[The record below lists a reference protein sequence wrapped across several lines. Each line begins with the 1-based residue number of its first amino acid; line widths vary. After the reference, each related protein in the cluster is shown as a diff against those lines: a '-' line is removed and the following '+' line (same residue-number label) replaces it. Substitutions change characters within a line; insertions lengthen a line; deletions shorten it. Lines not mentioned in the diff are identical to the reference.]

1 MNSTTTT
8 IPHPPAQISAAMIA
22 AALGKP
28 ARVIRRA
35 LEGTRADGKAIVRG
49 NLTQLWQLESL
60 PAGLKEDLE
69 SARVQRGLKCV
80 EHLFNRPAHVP
91 ADWQWCEPW
100 QPEFPWNEVS
110 AEQQAEAL
118 RLQRSQLPA
127 LARRNEAGLSAT
139 ELDALGVAAYQRE
152 FPGRTI
158 TPDRW
163 RYLLNRTIERDR
175 GAEQFHRPELF
186 LPGNLKR
193 AAKASELRQKPALSD
208 SDFKPL
214 LMLITKGFG
223 DPLNPTSDEK
233 AKLWTEAVKL
243 FDQLAETAKPKKVK
257 RRLLSF
263 LWERAS
269 FLAKSPN
276 ALRVNF
282 DRRLQGGDDANAQAD
297 GRCDRRGHPVLP
309 AYDPEQIKLAKLS
322 AADCTGGQVV
332 TALRELN
339 AAGQITDPRIKH
351 ALDTAGS
358 KSYLPASLRAEF
370 KDVEAWRIIAKGER
384 YTRKLRPR
392 RKLTYDG
399 IFSMT
404 ALVGDDKTP
413 DLYIA
418 VPDGN
423 GWWTPMRP
431 QMILISD
438 YRSDFI
444 IGHGITPTPQYKV
457 MDFYGPF
464 KRIFKK
470 YGLPQFIVREGGLW
484 RNSHLANSLAD
495 IGKGTKERNLHR
507 FSPAEIEYGL
517 ERRGVGFVGDVSAME
532 AKLGSVA
539 IQFRE
544 SYCPNSKPVEG
555 VIRLLTQTME
565 RLPCYSGRR
574 EMDDCPQKTREAV
587 AAVKSRKASPHEVGM
602 LVWDQ
607 WCETVHALIAK
618 HNSTKQEGRKLRDP
632 LTGAPLSPEEAFD
645 VFQNRDDLP
654 AAFDA
659 GCEVLLSHVQ
669 QEVTVHAPDLRRKQ
683 FPCGFVE
690 LRGHTYCDEQTGA
703 RIGQKLLAHWDPE
716 FPETCTFTDMKL
728 RHPFTVA
735 RLNPNNAL
743 FEDPQTAITTAQ
755 AQRTINVPRAE
766 YHATKAKFAPVLRQ
780 TFVAPLVK
788 ELNAHTKEQ
797 TAAIQERKE
806 NDTRRRSKVASRLRQ
821 LNPDVAAV
829 ARNAMLD
836 GVSETSDG
844 SLMILRADETEAR
857 AEEGKRPSPSGPKD
871 YFLQPSNPGGQNK

>member
-1 MNSTTTT
+1 M
-8 IPHPPAQISAAMIA
+8 IPRPTAPCLVTARQLSDAIAKKPQWTRRLLAPVKAAGE
-22 AALGKP
+22 L
-28 ARVIRRA
+28 VIR
-35 LEGTRADGKAIVRG
+35 G
-49 NLTQLWQLESL
+49 NRTGAWKLESL
-60 PAGLKEDLE
+60 PAGLQAQLDK
-69 SARVQRGLKCV
+69 ARVARGLATV
-80 EHLFNRPAHVP
+80 AALFSELP
-91 ADWQWCEPW
+91 PW
-100 QPEFPWNEVS
+100 QPEFPWNEVCN
-110 AEQQAEAL
+110 EQQTEAL
-118 RLQRSQLPA
+118 KLQHALLPVLERHRSPILDSGE
-127 LARRNEAGLSAT
+127 LVEIGLRNYA
-139 ELDALGVAAYQRE
+139 RE
-152 FPGRTI
+152 FGKEI
-158 TPDRW
+158 SEERW
-163 RYLLNRTIERDR
+163 RYQFNKVLERAR
-175 GAEQFHRPELF
+175 GSDQFHRPELF

-193 AAKASELRQKPALSD
+193 ATGIAPRQTPGQSE
-208 SDFKPL
+208 SDFMSL
-214 LMLITKGFG
+214 WLLITKGFS
-223 DPLNPTSDEK
+223 DPLNPSLIEISS
-233 AKLWTEAVKL
+233 LWTEVVKL
-243 FDQLAETAKPKKVK
+243 FARLAKTEKPKKVK
-257 RRLLSF
+257 RRLLNF
-263 LWERAS
+263 LWQRAR

-282 DRRLQGGDDANAQAD
+282 ERRLLRGDDADSQAD
-297 GRCDRRGHPVLP
+297 GRCERRGVPVLP
-309 AYDPEQIKLAKLS
+309 PYDPEQIKLIKLS
-322 AADCTGGQVV
+322 AADCTGGQSV
-332 TALRELN
+332 TAAHELN
-339 AAGQITDPRIKH
+339 EQGFITDPRIKH

-370 KDVEAWRIIAKGER
+370 KDVEAWRIIGKGER
-384 YTRKLRPR
+384 YARKLTPK

-413 DLYIA
+413 DVYIA

-431 QMILISD
+431 QLILISD

-470 YGLPQFIVREGGLW
+470 FGLPRFIVREGGLW

-495 IGKGTKERNLHR
+495 IGKGTQERNLHR

-517 ERRGVGFVGDVSAME
+517 ERRGVGFVGAVLEME
-532 AKLGSVA
+532 EKLGSVA

-555 VIRLLTQTME
+555 VIRRLTQYME

-587 AAVKSRKASPHEVGM
+587 AAVKGRKASPHEVGM

-607 WCETVHALIAK
+607 WRETVHALIAK

-645 VFQNRDDLP
+645 IFQNRADPP

-659 GCEVLLSHVQ
+659 ECEVLLSHVQ
-669 QEVTVHAPDLRRKQ
+669 QEVEVKKPDLRRKQ

-690 LRGHTYCDEQTGA
+690 LRGHIYCDEQTGA
-703 RIGQKLLAHWDPE
+703 RIGQKILAHWDPE

-728 RHPFTVA
+728 RHPFTVP
-735 RLNPNNAL
+735 RLKPNNGL
-743 FEDPQTAITTAQ
+743 LDDPQMALTTAQ
-755 AQRTINVPRAE
+755 AQRTINVARAE
-766 YHATKAKFAPVLRQ
+766 YHATKARFAPVLRQ

-797 TAAIQERKE
+797 AQAVHERKAT
-806 NDTRRRSKVASRLRQ
+806 DSRRRSKVASSARKLGLPSTLVRQ
-821 LNPDVAAV
+821 ADEQTAANLDAMARSEAALLNEVESSTPAV
-829 ARNAMLD
+829 ATPA
-836 GVSETSDG
+836 T
-844 SLMILRADETEAR
+844 
-857 AEEGKRPSPSGPKD
+857 GKKD
-871 YFLQPSNPGGQNK
+871 YFLKPFPLKGNGK